1 MLYLHG
7 FRTNHK
13 AHLGKIKTNSE
24 PLFEPSTVTGDG
36 STTRRDAATRDSE
49 VALVPRTAAV
59 RCVERRAR
67 ALQGWRADLWIER
80 LRTQRY
86 HGPGGHYAH
95 HFDWGTGALGWGR
108 VSSISKS
115 FLFLFLPVSFVNRL
129 PFLCIG

>member
-1 MLYLHG
+1 M
-7 FRTNHK
+7 
-13 AHLGKIKTNSE
+13 
-24 PLFEPSTVTGDG
+24 TGDG
-36 STTRRDAATRDSE
+36 QTTRRDAGVRDSE
-49 VALVPRTAAV
+49 VALVPRTNAV

-115 FLFLFLPVSFVNRL
+115 FLFLFLSVSFVNRL